1 MKFKFSA
8 GIIAAFSAIA
18 LMISAC
24 GGDSGSSANDELPER
39 VEQFSD
45 IKNIECNEER
55 ECAQIYIKEHDDY
68 VQCVD
73 SKWETVVA
81 SKPNDACAEA
91 NAKSSSSKA
100 KSSSSGET
108 QSNSSEKNSSS
119 SKKNT
124 ASSSSGKKSSSSV
137 RSDLVGKV
145 NWQYLNPNREYG
157 EITDERDGQ
166 VYKTV
171 KIYDQVWMA
180 ENLNFEY
187 NEGSAKSSCYEDVAD
202 SCAYYGRLYTWAA
215 AMDSVAKFSPAGEFC
230 GDGILC
236 NPEGEVRGVCPSGW
250 HLPTQDEWS
259 HLKKNISGTAYGENG
274 TAKVLMSTSGWYIG
288 LHTER
293 RGNNNSGFSAVSA
306 DGYYACFWT
315 TQEDNGVYSRKLA
328 YGAKLV
334 VFSDFGLEFFRY
346 DKDDGC
352 SVRCIKDAE
361 NEEFLSSSSE
371 KSSSSSVTLVDP
383 STVIKGTMTDERDG
397 NTYKTVT
404 IGTQT
409 WMAENLNFEY
419 DEASAKSSCY
429 EDVADSCDKYG
440 RLYSWPAA
448 MDAAAIFSDAG
459 KGCGNY
465 STCKVEGVVR
475 GVCPIGW
482 HLPDSSEWGTLL
494 AAVGGARIAGVKL
507 KSNSGWEKYGENG
520 LDSYSFTVLPTGYK
534 GDPSYYSVG
543 EFSGFWTPRS
553 VDQENACAWYFSDYR
568 TNARYDCSS
577 KRIERFSVRC
587 IKDED

>member
-124 ASSSSGKKSSSSV
+124 ASSSSGKNSSSSV

-215 AMDSVAKFSPAGEFC
+215 AMDSAAKFSPAGEFC
-230 GDGILC
+230 GNGILC
-236 NPEGEVRGVCPSGW
+236 NPEGVVRGVCPSGW
-250 HLPTQDEWS
+250 HLPTKDEW
-259 HLKKNISGTAYGENG
+259 NILETVARDSDGHNRSSS
-274 TAKVLMSTSGWYIG
+274 KVLRSANGWDVSWWTDRIG
-288 LHTER
+288 DDLF
-293 RGNNNSGFSAVSA
+293 GFSMVSVGGWA
-306 DGYYACFWT
+306 HFWT
-315 TQEDNGVYSRKLA
+315 ASEHEFDRRWAYSMSYA
-328 YGAKLV
+328 D
-334 VFSDFGLEFFRY
+334 VFKDSDVQWS
-346 DKDDGC
+346 DKDDLY

-361 NEEFLSSSSE
+361 YEDLLSSSSE

-419 DEASAKSSCY
+419 NEGSANSSCY
-429 EDVADSCDKYG
+429 EDVADSCGKYG

-475 GVCPIGW
+475 GVCPSGW
-482 HLPDSSEWGTLL
+482 HLPDSTEWGALF
-494 AAVGGARIAGVKL
+494 AVVGGARIAGVKL
-507 KSNSGWEKYGENG
+507 KSNSGWGKYGENG
-520 LDSYSFTVLPTGYK
+520 LDSYSFTVLPAGYK
-534 GDPSYYSVG
+534 RDPSYDGVG
-543 EFSGFWTPRS
+543 KFSSFWMPKS
-553 VDQENACAWYFSDYR
+553 VDQENACVWYFYY
-568 TNARYDCSS
+568 NQIKVGYGCSS
-577 KRIERFSVRC
+577 KRIGRHSVRC
-587 IKDED
+587 IKDEN